1 MSYGAL
7 VENAIQAAGG
17 MGAERNLSDVILAQ
31 GRANLD
37 AERWKAQMKLQ
48 EAELALRK
56 KTQEDRAQMDRLT
69 YLQNLGAAGI
79 NVNPS
84 DAAAFLSTGTAPVG
98 LATASRTNAEVYQ
111 SLFPTPRATASPTE
125 KIYGLNNIGQRML
138 L

>member
-7 VENAIQAAGG
+7 VENAIHAAGG
-17 MGAERNLSDVILAQ
+17 LGAGDNLSRFLRSQSELSLASQ
-31 GRANLD
+31 RQ
-37 AERWKAQMKLQ
+37 KAQLKMQ
-48 EAELALRK
+48 EAELALRRK
-56 KTQEDRAQMDRLT
+56 AQEDRAQMDRLT